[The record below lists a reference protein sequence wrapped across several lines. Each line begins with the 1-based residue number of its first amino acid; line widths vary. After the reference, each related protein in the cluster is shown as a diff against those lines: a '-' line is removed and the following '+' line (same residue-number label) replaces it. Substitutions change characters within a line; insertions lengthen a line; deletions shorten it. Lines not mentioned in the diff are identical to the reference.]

1 VSEESRVK
9 NRRGRT
15 VAVRGVAIV
24 LAAALAASAVQ
35 HGLVERAKHRAVI
48 ELLADTGL
56 ATRQP
61 EAARAVATDP
71 DPVRARL
78 AIARALL
85 AEAIDYHSFSALPP
99 REAAETAGRISERLE
114 LAREIAAETLVKR
127 PSAWQAAMIL
137 GGATYRLWSSH
148 GDPRTFSQP
157 TTWEAPL
164 RTAASLAPGEDE
176 PLRFLAVAWLEIW
189 PTMTVAERKETLP
202 ALHRAFQDPATF
214 ARCAGLWFAAAA
226 DRDDAFRLVPEDPR
240 AWSVVENLYASKAE
254 WDGFCAARERREAA
268 LEHELRG
275 QIAGVAEHIRG
286 GDPSGARSLAG
297 GVLAA
302 APVELAFRD
311 IAGSALALSPPGPM
325 ASPNALR
332 RWLIWADEGL
342 VRGQVRLPPEAVAR
356 LASAAGDL
364 PPAEAA
370 LSQLAAGNLAQAE
383 VIERRNEVP
392 GTEAWAPYWVAKARV
407 LASRHDAN
415 EAAAAL
421 ARVNRN
427 WRSAVP
433 TLEARLAVAGA
444 ARNAAELAEVRA
456 DVAAFASASW
466 PATSWRW
473 RGPVARLD
481 LLSAAA
487 APGFFIGFDQVPASG
502 AVAEVRLDAATVA
515 CAPVRSGERIRVA
528 VPVTQGPHLL
538 ELESVVGGRVV
549 PGVVELMTAER

>member
-1 VSEESRVK
+1 VT
-9 NRRGRT
+9 RGRLVS
-15 VAVRGVAIV
+15 VAARGVVVI
-24 LAAALAASAVQ
+24 LAATLAVLTVHHYLVARARQ
-35 HGLVERAKHRAVI
+35 HAVI
-48 ELLADTGL
+48 ELLTNTRL
-56 ATRQP
+56 PTRQS
-61 EAARAVATDP
+61 EVAGAAETDP
-71 DPVRARL
+71 DPVRAKL

-99 REAAETAGRISERLE
+99 REAAEAAERVGERLE
-114 LAREIAAETLVKR
+114 LAREIAAETLVRR

-137 GGATYRLWSSH
+137 GGATYCLWSSH
-148 GDPRTFSQP
+148 GDPRTFNQR

-164 RTAASLAPGEDE
+164 RAAASLAPGEDE

-189 PTMTVAERKETLP
+189 PTMTVADRKEALP
-202 ALHRAFQDPATF
+202 TLHRAFQDPTTF

-226 DRDDAFRLVPEDPR
+226 DRNDAFKLVPEDPR
-240 AWSVVENLYASKAE
+240 AWSVVENLYAGEME
-254 WDGFCAARERREAA
+254 WQGFCAARHRRDAA
-268 LEHELRG
+268 LERELRG
-275 QIAGVAEHIRG
+275 QIAEVAEHIRG

-311 IAGSALALSPPGPM
+311 IASSALALSPPGPM
-325 ASPNALR
+325 ASPNAFR
-332 RWLIWADEGL
+332 RWLVWADEGF

-356 LASAAGDL
+356 LAAAAGEM
-364 PPAEAA
+364 PPAEVA
-370 LSQLAAGNLAQAE
+370 LSQLASGNLAQAE

-392 GTEAWAPYWVAKARV
+392 ATEAWAPYWVAKARV
-407 LASRHDAN
+407 LAGRNEAN

-433 TLEARLAVAGA
+433 TVEARLAVAEA

-456 DVAAFASASW
+456 DLVALASASW
-466 PATSWRW
+466 PATAWRW
-473 RGPVARLD
+473 RGPVAQLD

-487 APGFFIGFDQVPASG
+487 APGFLIGFDEVPASG
-502 AVAEVRLDAATVA
+502 AVAQVRLDAATVA
-515 CAPVRSGERIRVA
+515 CAPVRSGERVRVA
-528 VPVTQGPHLL
+528 IPLKQGPHLL

-549 PGVVELMTAER
+549 PGVVELIAGKR